1 MIYNFSPG
9 PAVLPSRVLEEAAV
23 QLVDFWGS
31 DMSILE
37 MSHRSK
43 AYEEVHQ
50 DALDMWRRLYA
61 VPMEFEV
68 IFVQGGASTQFAMV
82 PLNLLGEG
90 DSADYICTGSWSQKA
105 IKEVGVLGKKC
116 RIAGSSEEREFSY
129 IPTPEQLD
137 IDERAR
143 YVHITT
149 NNTIYGTQ
157 YGPLPDTG
165 SVRLVADIS
174 SDMLSQPL
182 DWDRLG
188 LVYGGAQ
195 KNAGVAGLT
204 VVCLHRDLLK
214 CRSTGVPTM
223 LQYETHASTNSLY
236 NTPPVFAV
244 YMLNLVLHWIEAR
257 GGLSA
262 MAAHNRHK
270 AGLVY
275 QVLDQYA
282 EFYCGHAEP
291 QARSSMNITFRLA
304 NRDLEARFCADAE
317 GAGLVGLK
325 GHRAVGG
332 IRASIYN
339 AMPVEGCQ
347 ALVDFMQTFVRTKG

>member
-1 MIYNFSPG
+1 MSYNFSPG
-9 PAVLPSRVLEEAAV
+9 PAVLPSRVLEEAAA
-23 QLVDFWGS
+23 QLADFRGS
-31 DMSILE
+31 EMSILE
-37 MSHRSK
+37 MSHRSQ

-50 DALDMWRRLYA
+50 EALDMWRRLYA
-61 VPMEFEV
+61 VPVEFEV

-105 IKEVGVLGKKC
+105 IKEVAVVGKKC
-116 RIAGSSEEREFSY
+116 RIAGSSEERAFSY
-129 IPTPEQLD
+129 IPTPVQLD

-149 NNTIYGTQ
+149 NNTIYGSQ
-157 YGPLPDTG
+157 YGTLPDTG

-182 DWDRLG
+182 EWDRLG
-188 LVYGGAQ
+188 LIYGGAQ

-204 VVCLHRDLLK
+204 VVCLHRDLLQ
-214 CRSTGVPTM
+214 CRSAGVPTM
-223 LQYETHASTNSLY
+223 LQYETHTSTNSLH

-244 YMLNLVLHWIEAR
+244 YMLNLVLHWIEAH

-262 MAAHNRHK
+262 MAARNRHK

-291 QARSSMNITFRLA
+291 QSRSLMNITFRLA
-304 NRDLEARFCADAE
+304 NRDLEAQFCAAAE
-317 GAGLVGLK
+317 GAGLRSLE
-325 GHRAVGG
+325 GHRAMGG

-339 AMPVEGCQ
+339 AMPLEGCQ
-347 ALVDFMQTFVRTKG
+347 ALADFMRTFVRTKG